1 MYAAHQ
7 SGDAGWVPE
16 GRLGGEDACTP
27 GPPLGTSHRI
37 VRRASSLQTV
47 APQWKPGDTVPLGPS
62 RALRVVGTRVTDVDE
77 TPVLIVEDDA
87 A

>member
-27 GPPLGTSHRI
+27 GPLLGTSHRI

-47 APQWKPGDTVPLGPS
+47 APQWKPGDTIALGPGRS
-62 RALRVVGTRVTDVDE
+62 LRVVGTRVTAEDE
-77 TPVLIVEDDA
+77 TPLLIVEEVA
-87 A
+87 